1 MSQSSAPRPDSASL
15 ADHAVERNALRV
27 LWATLRNSLAP
38 DLGSA
43 LARDRAKRADAA
55 LARLVA
61 GYEQLPALR
70 AEFAPRYAALLG
82 QARDLAGRSGD
93 RGGITD
99 SAGDAARGGLLF
111 VGSPTEAA
119 ELEAL
124 LTTLSNEAGRG
135 ARVGAQLDGLIRDVV
150 GLESAC
156 RSEYERRVMQ
166 LVPAAAMSGERSRD
180 VNVEAL
186 QRYLRAHPRATP
198 EVTVLEVNEIP
209 GGRSKRTVLARLG
222 IAGPLPTE
230 LVLRLDTG
238 RGVGTS
244 VAEEF
249 PLLDRV
255 AKLGLPVPEPL
266 WLEDSTEPFGNP
278 FIVFRRMP
286 GAGAGDLIEGAF
298 RKEPAT
304 ALALARVLARVHA
317 GGRELIE
324 DPAERSSSIAHTR
337 ALLTHYHD
345 WWRSKKPFPSL
356 VIETAF
362 MWLFRRLGDGL
373 GESTVVHADSGFHN
387 LLLDETGNG
396 CLLDWEFAHFGD
408 PAEDLASC
416 RPAVEKCMP
425 WEGFLA
431 EYRAHGGGP
440 VSDFRLRYFEVWR
453 PLRNAA
459 VCGTVLHSMMNGE
472 ADDIDPVTIGLSTFQ
487 RLQADLARSLEAV
500 LARGP

>member
-1 MSQSSAPRPDSASL
+1 M
-15 ADHAVERNALRV
+15 DHPVERNALRV

-61 GYEQLPALR
+61 GYEQLPGVR

-82 QARDLAGRSGD
+82 QARELAARSGGQSPTAE
-93 RGGITD
+93 RTGN
-99 SAGDAARGGLLF
+99 AMQGDLVF
-111 VGSPTEAA
+111 VGSPAAAA

-124 LTTLSNEAGRG
+124 LTTLSNESARDAGS
-135 ARVGAQLDGLIRDVV
+135 GAQLDDLIRDVV
-150 GLESAC
+150 RTEAAC

-166 LVPAAAMSGERSRD
+166 LVPAVAGEGKGTRD
-180 VNVEAL
+180 VTVEAL
-186 QRYLRAHPRATP
+186 QRYLRAHPRASP
-198 EVTVLEVNEIP
+198 AVVVMEVNEIP

-222 IAGPLPTE
+222 VAGPLPAE

-266 WLEDSTEPFGNP
+266 WLEDSAEPFGHP

-286 GAGAGDLIEGAF
+286 GAAAGDLIEGAF

-304 ALALARVLARVHA
+304 ALALARALARVHA

-324 DPAERSSSIAHTR
+324 DPAERSSSVVHTR

-425 WEGFLA
+425 WEDFLA
-431 EYRAHGGGP
+431 EYRAHGGSP

-487 RLQADLARSLEAV
+487 RLQADLARSLEAI